1 VSPAR
6 RQSLDACVGRAA
18 SALVEARVPSPDVLF
33 LMATGVHG
41 LAERFSGAREIPL
54 EEIPGV
60 VEPWKGALL
69 RTGSARGLT
78 AWAIDDLAGEPGFD
92 ESPAWAAGFPA
103 WLAAAAGATLC
114 VHTSAGCLLPAERPE
129 RGLALGGFAL
139 TRDHLNLTGRSPLAG
154 LGESRL
160 GPLFPDLSGLHHLGL
175 RRAALA
181 SAEALGLDAAE
192 AVVACT
198 SGPALETAAERA
210 MLARLGAEV
219 AVQSLAAP
227 LHACGHAG
235 LALLSIVA
243 LVDDG
248 RGAAEP
254 GLASTGSIE
263 SSIGSLI
270 ERARTAEPAL
280 EDLLAALFAD
290 LELAAAALAAERDA

>member
-6 RQSLDACVGRAA
+6 SPSLDACVGRAA
-18 SALVEARVPSPDVLF
+18 SALSQARVPAPDVLF

-41 LAERFSGAREIPL
+41 LAERFSGTREIPL

-69 RTGSARGLT
+69 RVGSARGLS

-92 ESPAWAAGFPA
+92 DSPAWAAGFPA

-114 VHTSAGCLLPAERPE
+114 VHTSAGCLLPAERPVE
-129 RGLALGGFAL
+129 PGEPGLVLGGFAL
-139 TRDHLNLTGRSPLAG
+139 TRDHVNLTARSPLAG

-181 SAEALGLDAAE
+181 NAEALGLHAAE
-192 AVVACT
+192 AIVACT
-198 SGPALETAAERA
+198 AGPALETAAERA

-248 RGAAEP
+248 RSAAGARV
-254 GLASTGSIE
+254 SD
-263 SSIGSLI
+263 SIGSLI
-270 ERARTAEPAL
+270 ERARVAEPAL
-280 EDLLAALFAD
+280 EDLLAALFAE
-290 LELAAAALAAERDA
+290 LELAAASLAAERDA